1 MSAGIPAIRAARGM
15 QGFIKRSQFAAIIAR
30 NQLSKI
36 SQSMFTRFTQ
46 FFRITLAVFLLGAS
60 LHAGAANN
68 IVIGQAIDLSGPN
81 GSIGRDYV
89 AGIKTYFDTINA
101 AGGINGKRVH
111 YIVRDDQGQ
120 TSLSV
125 NAVSELIEREQV
137 DYLFGGVG
145 DSITQAVLDAPAF
158 KRSGLILFAPLAGVR
173 PGNTTRVLFWRPSY
187 QKEIR
192 HLFTH
197 FGRLGIKD
205 VGIIYQ
211 ESAANQEAY
220 RSLTAEIQE
229 RGMKLTGIARIKGND
244 SAVEMEMEAK
254 RLALS
259 KPGFVI
265 AIADTIGTALFLKE
279 FRNYAP
285 QTFIASTSLINL
297 GTLREL
303 AGAKA
308 VEWTVFSQV
317 VPNPNSGASL
327 IQTEHLNMMRKYR
340 DEPVSSLTL
349 EGFAA
354 AKALSKT
361 IQQSK
366 RGNSA
371 LQELIANNGDIDL
384 GGLSIVSSSTDNHLS
399 NYLDIALF
407 KKGAGLVF

>member
-1 MSAGIPAIRAARGM
+1 MMPRLTRLFFNALLALFISLPA
-15 QGFIKRSQFAAIIAR
+15 FAI
-30 NQLSKI
+30 
-36 SQSMFTRFTQ
+36 
-46 FFRITLAVFLLGAS
+46 
-60 LHAGAANN
+60 AANN
-68 IVIGQAIDLSGPN
+68 AIVIGQAIDLSGPN

-89 AGIKTYFDTINA
+89 AGIKTYFDAVNA
-101 AGGINGKRVH
+101 SGGINGRRVQ
-111 YIVRDDQGQ
+111 YIVRDDQGHAE
-120 TSLSV
+120 T
-125 NAVSELIEREQV
+125 AVRLTAELIEREQI

-145 DSITQAVLDAPAF
+145 DGITQAVLDAPAF
-158 KRSGLILFAPLAGVR
+158 KHSGLIMFAPLAGAGR
-173 PGNTTRVLFWRPSY
+173 GNSAHVLFWRPSY
-187 QKEIR
+187 KQEIR

-205 VGIIYQ
+205 VGIVYQ

-220 RSLTAEIQE
+220 NSLAAEIKE
-229 RGMKLTGIARIKGND
+229 RGMKLSGVAQIKTG
-244 SAVEMEMEAK
+244 SQVEMEMEAK

-265 AIADTIGTALFLKE
+265 AIADTIGTAQFLKE

-303 AGAKA
+303 AGAGA

-317 VPNPNSGASL
+317 VPNPNSGATL
-327 IQTEHLNMMRKYR
+327 IQTEHLNMMKKYR

-354 AKALSKT
+354 AKALAKT

-366 RGNSA
+366 RSHNA
-371 LQELIANNGDIDL
+371 LQELIAQKGDIDL
-384 GGLSIVSSSTDNHLS
+384 GGLSIVSSAGNKHLS

-407 KKGAGLVF
+407 KKGSGLVF